1 MNSYIFLFVAIIFE
15 VVATSLI
22 KTSNGFTN
30 LLPTVSLLAL
40 YGAAFYLLS
49 LAVKTI
55 PIGIAYA
62 IWSGVGIVIIA
73 LVGIFFF
80 KQHLDVPAVLGI
92 SFITVGCLI
101 INLFSKVSAH

>member
-80 KQHLDVPAVLGI
+80 KQPLDVPAVLGI

-101 INLFSKVSAH
+101 INLDRKSVV